1 MFQDRTD
8 AGKKLAAALVSYKDS
23 SVVVLALPRGGVVVG
38 YQVSKELNLPLEV
51 LLVRKIGA
59 PFNPES
65 AIGAISEKNTIVMSK
80 NSIVDLN
87 QEKVKKTIDREEIE
101 LERRIKIYRQGRQ
114 LSDLKNKTVIIIDD
128 GLATGLTAQAA
139 IAAVKKF
146 KVKRVIFASPVCAK
160 DSLSTISD
168 QVDNINCLLV
178 PDYLSA
184 IGLYYEDFSQ
194 VSDEEV
200 IRLLTDSRKK

>member
-1 MFQDRTD
+1 M
-8 AGKKLAAALVSYKDS
+8 
-23 SVVVLALPRGGVVVG
+23 
-38 YQVSKELNLPLEV
+38 
-51 LLVRKIGA
+51 
-59 PFNPES
+59 
-65 AIGAISEKNTIVMSK
+65 EKNTIVMSK

>member
-51 LLVRKIGA
+51 LLVKKIRA
-59 PFNPES
+59 TFKPEF
-65 AIGAISEKNTIVMSK
+65 AIGAVTEKNTIVMSK

>member
-23 SVVVLALPRGGVVVG
+23 SAVVLALPRGGVVVG